1 MRQLLLSFAVLGLL
15 GILPA
20 WADRVA
26 PSDKPIRV
34 RLELYKPTSIQFPE
48 LILNIN
54 ALELPDQYTANPVGV
69 YLYLTAKVPEVESR
83 LFVLGQYGDQ
93 YQVDFNVGTPSDVV
107 VRVARPQ
114 VQTAAQGKTQPF
126 SLASWF
132 RALRL
137 GQPIPGQRA
146 ADMPPPHLPDARL
159 SILSSGAVSRG
170 AMIGLVLHVQNT
182 TEGVLTFD
190 DRLNEPRQAVRDDVV
205 SLGQWGW
212 PPKVSVEAVALEDK
226 RLQPG
231 QTTRVYVLFEKR

>member
-1 MRQLLLSFAVLGLL
+1 
-15 GILPA
+15 
-20 WADRVA
+20 
-26 PSDKPIRV
+26 
-34 RLELYKPTSIQFPE
+34 
-48 LILNIN
+48 
-54 ALELPDQYTANPVGV
+54 
-69 YLYLTAKVPEVESR
+69 
-83 LFVLGQYGDQ
+83 
-93 YQVDFNVGTPSDVV
+93 

-114 VQTAAQGKTQPF
+114 VQTAAQSKTQPF

-137 GQPIPGQRA
+137 NQPIPGQRA

-159 SILSSGAVSRG
+159 TILSSGAVSRG
-170 AMIGLVLHVQNT
+170 TMIGLVLHVQNT